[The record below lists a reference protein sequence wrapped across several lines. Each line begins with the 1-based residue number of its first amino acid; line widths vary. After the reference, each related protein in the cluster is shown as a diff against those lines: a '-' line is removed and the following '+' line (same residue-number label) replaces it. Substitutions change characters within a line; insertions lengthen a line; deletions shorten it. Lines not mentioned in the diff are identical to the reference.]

1 MIDPAVLIWIE
12 VVTILL
18 LLLLVLIEIHR
29 SEKRRESE
37 EMFGS
42 QSFESKKK
50 LLCLTEKEMHTIEK
64 IVRQSSFSNK
74 DAVFNSSILFEEAVN
89 RFYEFRKINQIRTET
104 LQSVSSLREKLGFTV
119 YHKNC
124 ILTSSRQFV
133 TGIKVTLL
141 SNSKS
146 DKEHTEVIAVDEKSW
161 KVKFSGIWGE
171 NFYPSLEGSIISMR
185 WTQPDEAVYSGKVK
199 VLKVSSNELE
209 LSHIVDFE
217 KLQLRRWIREQVLI
231 PVQAFISHSS
241 KLKGFLFD
249 LSAGGILIGLPIS
262 EIPTRDIEIQFSLP
276 SFGSDRVKI
285 EILRKLSKKRQ
296 EYPDLYLYTAS
307 FSGEFGRIQEKVLQY
322 IFQVHKKK
330 KT

>member
-1 MIDPAVLIWIE
+1 MIDPVILIWIG
-12 VVTILL
+12 VVAIMLL
-18 LLLLVLIEIHR
+18 LLLILVEVHR

-42 QSFESKKK
+42 QNYENKKK
-50 LLCLTEKEMHTIEK
+50 LLGLTEKEMHTIEK

-74 DAVFNSSILFEEAVN
+74 DAVFNSSILFEKAVN
-89 RFYEFRKINQIRTET
+89 RFYEFRKINQIRMET

-119 YHKNC
+119 NHKYC
-124 ILTSSRQFV
+124 ILNSSRQFV
-133 TGIKVTLL
+133 AGIKVILL
-141 SNSKS
+141 SSS
-146 DKEHTEVIAVDEKSW
+146 MPEKEHTEVISVDEKSW
-161 KVKFSGIWGE
+161 KVKLSGVWGE
-171 NFYPSLEGSIISMR
+171 NFYHSLEGSVVSMR

-199 VLKVSSNELE
+199 VLKTSPNELE

-231 PVQAFISHSS
+231 PVQAFISDSS
-241 KLKGFLFD
+241 KLEGFLFD
-249 LSAGGILIGLPIS
+249 LSAGGILVGLPIS
-262 EIPTRDIEIQFSLP
+262 EIPTRDIEIQFSIP

-285 EILRKLSKKRQ
+285 EILRKLSKKNQ

>member
-1 MIDPAVLIWIE
+1 MIDPLILIWIG
-12 VVTILL
+12 VVSIFLL
-18 LLLLVLIEIHR
+18 LLLILVEAHR

-42 QSFESKKK
+42 QSYEIKKE
-50 LLCLTEKEMHTIEK
+50 LLNLTEKEMHTIEK
-64 IVRQSSFSNK
+64 IVRQSTFSNK

-89 RFYEFRKINQIRTET
+89 RFYEFRKINQIRAET

-119 YHKNC
+119 NHKYC
-124 ILTSSRQFV
+124 ILNSSRQFI
-133 TGIKVTLL
+133 TGIKITLL
-141 SNSKS
+141 SNSKPE
-146 DKEHTEVIAVDEKSW
+146 KEHSEVISVDEKSW
-161 KVKFSGIWGE
+161 RVKLSGVWGGD
-171 NFYPSLEGSIISMR
+171 FYPSLEGTIISIR

-199 VLKVSSNELE
+199 VLKASQSELE
-209 LSHIVDFE
+209 LSHIIEFE

-231 PVQAFISHSS
+231 PVEGFISDSS
-241 KLKGFLFD
+241 KLEGFLFD
-249 LSAGGILIGLPIS
+249 LSAGGILVGLPIS
-262 EIPTRDIEIQFSLP
+262 EIPTRVIEIQFSLP

-285 EILRKLSKKRQ
+285 EILRKLSKKSQ

>member
-1 MIDPAVLIWIE
+1 MIDPVILIWIG
-12 VVTILL
+12 VVAIMLL
-18 LLLLVLIEIHR
+18 LLLILVEVHR

-42 QSFESKKK
+42 QNYENKKK
-50 LLCLTEKEMHTIEK
+50 LLGLTEKEMHTIEK

-74 DAVFNSSILFEEAVN
+74 DAVFNSSILFEKAVN
-89 RFYEFRKINQIRTET
+89 RFYEFRKINQIRMET

-119 YHKNC
+119 NHKYC
-124 ILTSSRQFV
+124 ILNSSRQFV
-133 TGIKVTLL
+133 AGIKVILL
-141 SNSKS
+141 SSS
-146 DKEHTEVIAVDEKSW
+146 MPEKEHTEVISVDEKSW
-161 KVKFSGIWGE
+161 KVKLSGVWGE
-171 NFYPSLEGSIISMR
+171 DFYHSLEGSVVSMR

-199 VLKVSSNELE
+199 VLKTSPNELE

-231 PVQAFISHSS
+231 PVQAFISDSS
-241 KLKGFLFD
+241 KLEGFLFD
-249 LSAGGILIGLPIS
+249 LSAGGILVGLPIS
-262 EIPTRDIEIQFSLP
+262 EIPTRDIEIQFSIP

-285 EILRKLSKKRQ
+285 EILRKLSKKNQ